1 MSLPK
6 SRLRA
11 LMGSVTPQLIEEE
24 ARLERINTHAG
35 ERLLRIVGHAWR
47 VRGLFEKR
55 DDAVV
60 LVNRHHAEAGG
71 LGARHLNAADRHIGS
86 RVNMLL
92 EHQLVIHFIDMV
104 ARQDDHILGVVA
116 PDDVDVLIHRIRG
129 SGIPHAFVEALARGK
144 NVEALVALGP
154 EEIPTP
160 LQMPDQAV
168 SLVLGRHRDLANSR
182 IQRIRNGKI
191 DDARIAA
198 EKHGGLGALFG
209 ELMEPGPAPPGQDI
223 GHRRPGDRS

>member
-1 MSLPK
+1 
-6 SRLRA
+6 
-11 LMGSVTPQLIEEE
+11 MGSVTPQLIEEE

-71 LGARHLNAADRHIGS
+71 LGARHLDAADRHIGS

-129 SGIPHAFVEALARGK
+129 SGIPHAFVESAGSREECRSSRCARAGG
-144 NVEALVALGP
+144 NSSPA
-154 EEIPTP
+154 
-160 LQMPDQAV
+160 
-168 SLVLGRHRDLANSR
+168 ANAGSGCEPCTGSPPRSGGFRNSAHSKGQNRRCANCRRNTRRAWRAFRSAPWSR
-182 IQRIRNGKI
+182 VPRPP
-191 DDARIAA
+191 A
-198 EKHGGLGALFG
+198 KH
-209 ELMEPGPAPPGQDI
+209 I